1 MAFETKF
8 AFNNA
13 FNKGA
18 MNVKDFSARA
28 EEQRFVKKALPLS
41 VLNALAEIAA
51 QPVFNNSESTVL
63 AINAAQSVLS
73 TKALVN
79 LKKQFKRKWIPGKGL
94 EGMAMQG
101 IAKPKFTTSL
111 WVEEVHH
118 QVMEE
123 AVVLPAWPFASSC
136 PQQLTTLAEHGLA
149 MDTAEAVTFVAPS
162 ASISA
167 EPDEKRESM
176 KAVKV
181 EVPVDPPAKRG
192 RKPKKLKVSWVDE
205 VKRTTAAAFAKPMP
219 VAAVETTSFLSADN
233 LVDIT
238 PTPVAM
244 TGVTSHVAMVK
255 RDTPAYFPT
264 ASLAEIRTYE
274 VSHEESAVMFDDEY
288 ENQAMETETEAFVSV
303 ASKNNVKYNVN
314 AMVDEDEF
322 GLPSLP
328 VAEAY

>member
-8 AFNNA
+8 TAFNA
-13 FNKGA
+13 FNKGN

-51 QPVFNNSESTVL
+51 QPVFNNTESTVL
-63 AINAAQSVLS
+63 AINATQSVLS

-79 LKKQFKRKWIPGKGL
+79 LKKQFKRKWIPGKGM

-149 MDTAEAVTFVAPS
+149 MDTAEAVTFVAKPVVVTTNG
-162 ASISA
+162 A
-167 EPDEKRESM
+167 EPDEKRESTPV
-176 KAVKV
+176 VKV

-192 RKPKKLKVSWVDE
+192 RKPKKNKVSWIDE

-219 VAAVETTSFLSADN
+219 VASTVAETTSFLSADN

-238 PTPVAM
+238 PTPM
-244 TGVTSHVAMVK
+244 TEVSHVAMVQ
-255 RDTPAYFPT
+255 PV
-264 ASLAEIRTYE
+264 AEIRTYYVNE
-274 VSHEESAVMFDDEY
+274 EESAAMFDDEPQSVAY
-288 ENQAMETETEAFVSV
+288 ADFTEHNVVMETENMGN
-303 ASKNNVKYNVN
+303 K
-314 AMVDEDEF
+314 MVDEDEF
-322 GLPSLP
+322 GLPALP
-328 VAEAY
+328 VA